1 MYIFQFIFLLIYFI
15 LFFNADQT
23 GFLSTMIRNLHYSLL
38 LDFFPMSGF
47 SSLMDS
53 DLCDMFRIM
62 LPGLAMTAYSPQS
75 DSCKL
80 FIGCFK
86 NHRLFICINGILIHK
101 SLSTSLVRI
110 FFFFWFRRI
119 SIYALSITTLS
130 QHFPFK
136 WREKFLILIIS
147 LLVICLSPNIFCTS
161 SSSKCKRCAQI
172 C

>member
-1 MYIFQFIFLLIYFI
+1 MPPIYRDDFLSERGQWEKWVTATFLGACCFQRPGEKPSTEYLYIFQFTFSLIYFI

-38 LDFFPMSGF
+38 LDFYPMSGF
-47 SSLMDS
+47 SSLTDS
-53 DLCDMFRIM
+53 DSCDMFRIM
-62 LPGLAMTAYSPQS
+62 LPRLAMSAYSLQS

-110 FFFFWFRRI
+110 FFFFI
-119 SIYALSITTLS
+119 
-130 QHFPFK
+130 
-136 WREKFLILIIS
+136 
-147 LLVICLSPNIFCTS
+147 
-161 SSSKCKRCAQI
+161 
-172 C
+172 